1 MGNNTIVIDRADELE
16 PINMLLD
23 ELNIKKRIA
32 FVHKNTGYFTLFKP
46 RDTEISSYNI
56 ELTLSGKDENILYLH
71 KILDERNKKIELLEK
86 CYKL

>member
-1 MGNNTIVIDRADELE
+1 MGNSTVVIDKIDELE
-16 PINMLLD
+16 PINILLD

-32 FVHKNTGYFTLFKP
+32 FVNKSTGYFTLFKP

-56 ELTLSGKDENILYLH
+56 ELTLSGDDKNIMYFNQLLN
-71 KILDERNKKIELLEK
+71 ERNKKIELLEK

>member
-1 MGNNTIVIDRADELE
+1 MGNNTIVIDKADELE

-32 FVHKNTGYFTLFKP
+32 FVHKDTGYFTLFKP
-46 RDTEISSYNI
+46 RSTDISGYNI
-56 ELTLSGKDENILYLH
+56 ELTLSGDDKNIMYFNQL
-71 KILDERNKKIELLEK
+71 LDERNKKIELLEK

>member
-1 MGNNTIVIDRADELE
+1 MVNNTIVIDKIDELE
-16 PINMLLD
+16 PINILLD
-23 ELNIKKRIA
+23 ELDIKSKTA
-32 FVHKNTGYFTLFKP
+32 FINKTTGYFTLFKP
-46 RDTEISSYNI
+46 RSTEISDYNI

>member
-1 MGNNTIVIDRADELE
+1 MGNNTIVIDKVDELE

-32 FVHKNTGYFTLFKP
+32 FVNKATGYFTLFKP
-46 RDTEISSYNI
+46 RDTEISGYNI
-56 ELTLSGKDENILYLH
+56 ELTLSGDDKNILYLN